1 MTLELKHKKHTLFH
15 LIAWLILIF
24 ILSNYAFF
32 QTGELAAN
40 VFYRIA
46 YAMAIFYLNYSFLV
60 PRLLLNN
67 KKLVYFFCVMLTIAC
82 SKYLIETLF
91 PNFAPISS
99 VNRTAAL
106 VFFPIIN
113 IVLGTAIRIYQQWSI
128 DEKNKKKIEEQKNL
142 TELQVLKNQLNP
154 HFLFN
159 SLNSIYSLSFKKS
172 DDAPEAIL
180 TLSELMRYMIYK
192 ANNDFVLL
200 REDIEYIKN
209 FIALQRMRLIK
220 KAKINLS
227 IKGNINDQKIRPLLF
242 ISYIENAFK
251 HGVDIEGKTDISIDI
266 DIKEEELEFNCTNLI
281 GAKPIEKEGKGVGMK
296 NTLEQLKILYPN
308 RHKLQTFEKNN
319 NFTVNLKLKLD

>member
-67 KKLVYFFCVMLTIAC
+67 KKLAYFFCVMLTIVC

-106 VFFPIIN
+106 VFFPKNGVERSWRVFIPLEGEGAAAASQGGISAS
-113 IVLGTAIRIYQQWSI
+113 GQPGAIW
-128 DEKNKKKIEEQKNL
+128 
-142 TELQVLKNQLNP
+142 
-154 HFLFN
+154 
-159 SLNSIYSLSFKKS
+159 
-172 DDAPEAIL
+172 
-180 TLSELMRYMIYK
+180 
-192 ANNDFVLL
+192 
-200 REDIEYIKN
+200 
-209 FIALQRMRLIK
+209 
-220 KAKINLS
+220 
-227 IKGNINDQKIRPLLF
+227 
-242 ISYIENAFK
+242 
-251 HGVDIEGKTDISIDI
+251 
-266 DIKEEELEFNCTNLI
+266 
-281 GAKPIEKEGKGVGMK
+281 
-296 NTLEQLKILYPN
+296 
-308 RHKLQTFEKNN
+308 
-319 NFTVNLKLKLD
+319 